1 MAKLEFYRQ
10 QVVPRIATPSA
21 RGLAAVESPLAQVAG
36 SITQGATAL
45 AKLSA
50 DLDEMRVEDAYNTL
64 RTKQTELMMNPE
76 TGFMSKRSADAVAPD
91 FMSRYVTDFDKEVEF
106 VPHPRVYR
114 KLYWKSASIRGFQN
128 QTFPEFFAEAAERIL
143 DLYYRG
149 RLQAWVDPTS
159 FQGLK
164 QVADA
169 SEHLLAG
176 RNQGKVVIAL

>member
-91 FMSRYVTDFDKEVEF
+91 FMSRYVTDFDKE
-106 VPHPRVYR
+106 
-114 KLYWKSASIRGFQN
+114 
-128 QTFPEFFAEAAERIL
+128 AEALSEK
-143 DLYYRG
+143 
-149 RLQAWVDPTS
+149 LQNPQQRELFSRRAAAKRQAAPV
-159 FQGLK
+159 G
-164 QVADA
+164 
-169 SEHLLAG
+169 
-176 RNQGKVVIAL
+176 